1 MDQELT
7 RATAD
12 SVEDAFLLQ
21 AFLTGLLIATR
32 GLGLVWLV
40 LVFGFLVFFFLLN
53 FINIVFLFSLL
64 LVNFF
69 NLPPHSAQ
77 P

>member
-1 MDQELT
+1 M
-7 RATAD
+7 TAD
-12 SVEDAFLLQ
+12 TVEDAFFV
-21 AFLTGLLIATR
+21 AGFLTGLL
-32 GLGLVWLV
+32 LLHVFWFVVFV
-40 LVFGFLVFFFLLN
+40 LLLS

-77 P
+77 Q